1 MTALH
6 DARDVTFVAGPSR
19 SGAYVRRMDR
29 RRLVGAAGEDAAARH
44 LTAHGFE
51 IVERNFR
58 TRYGE
63 LDIVAAGGGCLV
75 FCEVKARIGRAATA
89 RALEAV
95 GPAKRQRLRRMAGE
109 WFRASGRGAV
119 GQPSVRFDVIGIA
132 MAPDGSV
139 LALEHVENA
148 F

>member
-1 MTALH
+1 
-6 DARDVTFVAGPSR
+6 
-19 SGAYVRRMDR
+19 MDR
-29 RRLVGAAGEDAAARH
+29 RRRLGAAGEEAAARH
-44 LTAHGFE
+44 LAALGLE
-51 IVERNFR
+51 IVDRNFR

-75 FCEVKARIGRAATA
+75 FCEVKARLGRAATA

-109 WFRASGRGAV
+109 WFRARGDRAW
-119 GQPSVRFDVIGIA
+119 GHPGTRFDAIGVA
-132 MAPDGSV
+132 LAADGTV
-139 LALEHVENA
+139 LALEHVPDA